1 MVGPNAHLRNDVSRT
16 DAIIDEKAIDF
27 PESLDRRTRRLRNL
41 ASSCF
46 RASDVNGQK
55 LSPKNA
61 PDLAQVFLG
70 HPIYWLFQA
79 FFWLGLWTL
88 FWIAFA
94 ADSVARIQNVFL
106 LNQTVL
112 CFFGLLSSHLV
123 RVLYCLR
130 SWNELRLRSLAPRV
144 LVLCAILACAGSFVA
159 YRIVCL
165 FMRFPFDIER
175 IPAGPLLMA
184 TSQAGLALVAWS
196 AIYLGYQYQRQL
208 QESQLERLKLN
219 SVIKEAQLQTLRH
232 QVNPHFLFNSLN
244 TIRALV
250 DENRDEAREAIT
262 KLSELFRA
270 SLQTAEE
277 KVIPLRE
284 ELRTVEAY
292 LALQKLRFEE
302 RLVVAMQIDELSLDT
317 LVPPFLVQTLVE
329 NALKHGDHSSDNKR
343 MVKCEI
349 QTTETTV
356 RIQVKN
362 SGVLGSSINGSG
374 MGLANAEERLKI
386 LYGSEGR
393 LRVYPSEPGTVTAE
407 IELPR

>member
-1 MVGPNAHLRNDVSRT
+1 VNRIN
-16 DAIIDEKAIDF
+16 AIIDEKTIHF
-27 PESLDRRTRRLRNL
+27 RESVDRRTRQLRNL
-41 ASSCF
+41 GTHKGI
-46 RASDVNGQK
+46 SDAMGRRV
-55 LSPKNA
+55 LPKNA
-61 PDLAQVFLG
+61 PDLVQVLLG
-70 HPIYWLFQA
+70 HPVYWLFQA

-88 FWIAFA
+88 FWIAVA

-112 CFFGLLSSHLV
+112 CFFGLGSSHLV

-130 SWNELRLRSLAPRV
+130 SWNELRLQSLAPRI
-144 LVLCAILACAGSFVA
+144 LAICALLACAGSFVS
-159 YRIVCL
+159 YRVVSL
-165 FMRFPFDIER
+165 VMRFPFDLER
-175 IPAGPLLMA
+175 IQAGPLLMA

-208 QESQLERLKLN
+208 QDSQVERLKLH
-219 SVIKEAQLQTLRH
+219 SVINEAQLQTLRQ

-250 DENRDEAREAIT
+250 DENRDDAREAIT

-292 LALQKLRFEE
+292 LALEKLRFEE
-302 RLVVAMQIDELSLDT
+302 RLVVVMQIDELSLDT

-329 NALKHGDHSSDNKR
+329 NALKHGELSNDNKR
-343 MVKCEI
+343 TVKCEI
-349 QTTETTV
+349 QTGETTV

-362 SGVLGSSINGSG
+362 SGVLASSINGRG
-374 MGLANAEERLKI
+374 MGLANAGERLKI
-386 LYGSEGR
+386 LYGLEGR

-407 IELPR
+407 VELPRYWHFS

>member
-1 MVGPNAHLRNDVSRT
+1 M
-16 DAIIDEKAIDF
+16 
-27 PESLDRRTRRLRNL
+27 
-41 ASSCF
+41 
-46 RASDVNGQK
+46 GQK
-55 LSPKNA
+55 LISKNA
-61 PDLAQVFLG
+61 PDLAQVLLG
-70 HPIYWLFQA
+70 HRIYWLFQGI
-79 FFWLGLWTL
+79 FWVGLWML

-94 ADSVARIQNVFL
+94 ADSVARIQNVFF
-106 LNQTVL
+106 LNQTAL
-112 CFFGLLSSHLV
+112 CLFGMVSSHLV

-130 SWNELRLRSLAPRV
+130 SWNELKLRSLAPRV
-144 LVLCAILACAGSFVA
+144 LVLCALLACGGSFLS

-165 FMRFPFDIER
+165 VTRLPFDAERFPV
-175 IPAGPLLMA
+175 GPLLMA

-196 AIYLGYQYQRQL
+196 SIYLGYQYQRQL
-208 QESQLERLKLN
+208 QESQFERLKLN
-219 SVIKEAQLQTLRH
+219 SVIKEAQLQALRH

-270 SLQTAEE
+270 SLQTAEQ

-329 NALKHGDHSSDNKR
+329 NALKHGDHSKDNRR

-349 QTTETTV
+349 QTRERTV
-356 RIQVKN
+356 RIRVTN
-362 SGVLGSSINGSG
+362 TGVLRPSINGNG
-374 MGLANAEERLKI
+374 TGLANAEERLKI

-393 LRVYPSEPGTVTAE
+393 LRVYPCGPGTVTAE
-407 IELPR
+407 IELPRYWSLS